1 MSKEEINKEVD
12 DVRKSKLDSF
22 KTLEEKDEY
31 LGKVATSALF
41 DEDTNIMFWCF
52 TQRKYVYE
60 EYLIKAK
67 EIIKDFMLIAKVEHL
82 KGRYETIDEAEQF
95 LNIEMENL

>member
-1 MSKEEINKEVD
+1 MSKEEIKKEVD

-31 LGKVATSALF
+31 IRQIATSALF
-41 DEDTNIMFWCF
+41 DEDINIMFWCF
-52 TQRKYVYE
+52 TQRKYVYG
-60 EYLIKAK
+60 EYLTKAK
-67 EIIKDFMLIAKVEHL
+67 EIIKDFMLMAKVEHL
-82 KGRYETIDEAEQF
+82 KGRYETVDEAEQF

>member
-12 DVRKSKLDSF
+12 DIRKSKLDSF

-31 LGKVATSALF
+31 LRQVTTYALF

-52 TQRKYVYE
+52 TQRKYIYT

-67 EIIKDFMLIAKVEHL
+67 EIIKDFMLMAKVEHL
-82 KGRYETIDEAEQF
+82 KGRYETVDEAEQF

>member
-1 MSKEEINKEVD
+1 MSKEEIKKEID

-31 LGKVATSALF
+31 LRQIATSVLF

-52 TQRKYVYE
+52 TQRKYIYT
-60 EYLIKAK
+60 EYLTKAK
-67 EIIKDFMLIAKVEHL
+67 EIIKDFLLMAKVEHL
-82 KGRYETIDEAEQF
+82 KGRYETVDEAEQF

>member
-1 MSKEEINKEVD
+1 MSKEEINKEID

-31 LGKVATSALF
+31 LRQVAFSSLF

-52 TQRKYVYE
+52 TQRNYIYA
-60 EYLIKAK
+60 EYLTKAK
-67 EIIKDFMLIAKVEHL
+67 EIIKDFMLMAKVEHL
-82 KGRYETIDEAEQF
+82 KGRYETVDEAEQF
-95 LNIEMENL
+95 LNCEMENL

>member
-12 DVRKSKLDSF
+12 DIRKSKLDSF

-41 DEDTNIMFWCF
+41 DEDTNIMF
-52 TQRKYVYE
+52 
-60 EYLIKAK
+60 
-67 EIIKDFMLIAKVEHL
+67 
-82 KGRYETIDEAEQF
+82 
-95 LNIEMENL
+95 

>member
-1 MSKEEINKEVD
+1 MNKEETKKELD

-22 KTLEEKDEY
+22 KTLEGKDEY
-31 LGKVATSALF
+31 LRQIATYALF

-52 TQRKYVYE
+52 TQRKYIYT
-60 EYLIKAK
+60 EYLTKAK
-67 EIIKDFMLIAKVEHL
+67 EIIKDFLLMAKVEHL
-82 KGRYETIDEAEQF
+82 KGRYETVDEAEQF